1 MKTRIIIIDIITF
14 ICLPVWAD
22 DEMKD
27 IMISGGKISTSL
39 FNSQEKF
46 WNYSYIMKT
55 LYGTKEELGI
65 TITYQFTEWISTDAI
80 IINGD
85 IKGKVN
91 HGIGLNITPIKGI
104 HLRVYSGLNS
114 CGEKDKITS
123 IYLAALFA
131 YKCENFT
138 LGAEYNHILN
148 SKYTFGNDFFG
159 CSIFASLKITKY
171 ADAYVRFDYLYLKE
185 KEKLFENEKSAVIGF
200 EFKITENLKITPNF
214 KMTFTEN
221 NQNPKN
227 YLAYLNC
234 TYSF

>member
-65 TITYQFTEWISTDAI
+65 TITYQFTEWISADAI

-91 HGIGLNITPIKGI
+91 HGVGLNFTPIKG
-104 HLRVYSGLNS
+104 LYMRVYSALND
-114 CGEKDKITS
+114 CGDNKKITMVN
-123 IYLAALFA
+123 LAAFLG
-131 YKCENFT
+131 YKCERFT
-138 LGAEYNHILN
+138 IGAEYNHIVN
-148 SKYTFGNDFFG
+148 SAYTFGSDFFG
-159 CSIFASLKITKY
+159 YCLFASVKITQNTDIY
-171 ADAYVRFDYLYLKE
+171 ARFDGLYS
-185 KEKLFENEKSAVIGF
+185 KEKLKLFKNEKSAVIGF

-214 KMTFTEN
+214 KITFTEN